1 MKTHKNVKCIKIYS
15 KGLLKNNFV
24 FVEISDTNL
33 IYQLRSKSLIHLR
46 DFDLKYVWFS
56 FRYCFITVQWQSIL
70 KLQWSNGWVFVY
82 RLSGSGFESSCIQ
95 VTIECGF
102 TLKRVRDMIRTYSL
116 FTFECL
122 CLEPTKTGFGL
133 SWLKYILS
141 ASSANQSHKLDKSF
155 SSWFS
160 N

>member
-1 MKTHKNVKCIKIYS
+1 MHKN
-15 KGLLKNNFV
+15 LLKGCVEKQFCFCRNFRHK
-24 FVEISDTNL
+24 FNL
-33 IYQLRSKSLIHLR
+33 SIKFKVIDSPERLWFKIHLG
-46 DFDLKYVWFS
+46 YFS
-56 FRYCFITVQWQSIL
+56 FQYCFITVQWQSIL

-141 ASSANQSHKLDKSF
+141 ALSANQSHKLDKSF